1 MILSFLLMSSELSN
15 GAYDGAFVWNYLM
28 VFHKKAPLQVF
39 DRTRN
44 MPLDIEK
51 VIKSSP
57 AVQKQPSEMFY
68 KKNFLK
74 NFAMLPQPAT
84 ILKKRILQNFLE
96 YIFYRTPSDDCF
108 WQYLVWLTYCNA
120 FMIAKSNNSVK
131 TETRNCNFALHP

>member
-1 MILSFLLMSSELSN
+1 
-15 GAYDGAFVWNYLM
+15 
-28 VFHKKAPLQVF
+28 
-39 DRTRN
+39 

-96 YIFYRTPSDDCF
+96 YIFTEHLRT
-108 WQYLVWLTYCNA
+108 TA
-120 FMIAKSNNSVK
+120 FDSTLFDLRIVMS
-131 TETRNCNFALHP
+131 L